1 MSHARQRADRMTD
14 ERLSTA
20 APDAVGPDD
29 VLDDVV
35 LFDVRVAAQ
44 ALYDRLRVDRQ
55 AWVQYR
61 DDDQFVAVA
70 VSREPDDL
78 ASLLRTVQGLL
89 QERGYAR
96 MRFELDG
103 RAYSLRLPRWPA

>member
-1 MSHARQRADRMTD
+1 MSHAQQHANRTTD
-14 ERLSTA
+14 ERLPAA
-20 APDAVGPDD
+20 APDAAGLDD
-29 VLDDVV
+29 ILDDVV

-44 ALYDRLRVDRQ
+44 SLYDRLRVDRE
-55 AWVQYR
+55 AWVQFR
-61 DDDQFVAVA
+61 NDDQFVAVA

-103 RAYSLRLPRWPA
+103 RAYSLRLPR